1 MVRQQVRHRTFV
13 VGALFAFSLGSTLSR
28 AQDRREVRPIPL
40 TNEKDWVRNGISVGR
55 PKVFD
60 NRSLTI
66 MLQQLSESLR
76 SMQVIDSK
84 TVSMALGNFQGSKVT
99 DNSFSV
105 SATGPGTPGVTDA
118 NTVGTAPGQIT
129 TKTTDATGASTSVT
143 KNDPTATSVTT
154 SDVLTTTRAAQTPT
168 APTLAAPTTDL
179 GVAVPFGQNAGDL
192 LSDQVNLTY
201 QIFNLRMIS
210 ERSLSDRLWNGN
222 PRRQAVL
229 GFNIS
234 LDPPSYAKDSAAVV
248 EISIFCPKSN
258 KGDVSLVAM
267 MPQEKTYNAAA
278 LSSSSKAFAGSAMAG
293 PVTIGAAGRRSQ
305 KTMFLYR
312 DNDTIAYEDMMR
324 AEQASELEF
333 GWVFRPVL
341 GRRSVSPGMR
351 QMFAVIALPNDNC
364 PVEDPATSSVST
376 VSHQGNSNQKAVC
389 NSGDTKLTVKIR
401 TYWKKYDRGT
411 LTTASASQIMG
422 LSRFQNFFGVS
433 PKLTPQYLDFAT
445 YSNVDVSSPW
455 VTDDN
460 LKATIK
466 DVTWSSTGG
475 NSVVV
480 SLTGQN
486 FFTGTTVI
494 MGGQTYRESSG
505 NLLIKSDGIMDILT
519 DTTAL
524 ANSDGVVIGRY
535 GRSARISAEGT
546 ARRNPVP
553 PPGLIKDV
561 TMGPNLSGD
570 HKLTVHLS
578 IPCSDLPLNEVS
590 NKPKVPFILVNDTN
604 SPGRAYIDCPAGK
617 PPVLTTWVADDV
629 VSGKSPRLQL
639 IYPFGLSSQIEPLTD
654 ARLDFQLER
663 LSQQGDKAGQSFL
676 LKALTNPNFEALE
689 SAHGCWTLQVGPD
702 YEINLPTV
710 GCSNK
715 PDVKNMQKLTATTIL
730 IRNIPEKK
738 GSPLFK
744 DTFVLKDNVRS
755 FYELSVP
762 AAKAEI
768 KKPVFVPKQNPTVNQ
783 NDSRWVSVQGTG
795 LEGVTS
801 AKINDVPIDLRLI
814 AAKKPKDKDQL
825 QLNIQRTISNKSGD
839 VDITFYDSSNKV
851 IDTVPLKIVCTR
863 CNSSSAK

>member
-1 MVRQQVRHRTFV
+1 MVRQQVHHCTFV
-13 VGALFAFSLGSTLSR
+13 AVSLFTFFLGSTPSHS
-28 AQDRREVRPIPL
+28 QDRKEVRPAEL
-40 TNEKDWVRNGISVGR
+40 DRETEWVRNGIAVGR

-76 SMQVIDSK
+76 TMQVIDAK
-84 TVSMALGNFQGSKVT
+84 TVSTALGNFQGSKVT
-99 DNSFSV
+99 DNSFVV
-105 SATGPGTPGVTDA
+105 SASGPSTAGMTDA
-118 NTVGTAPGQIT
+118 DTVGTAPGQIT

-154 SDVLTTTRAAQTPT
+154 SDVLTATRAAQTPT
-168 APTLAAPTTDL
+168 APTLAPPTTDL
-179 GVAVPFGQNAGDL
+179 GVSVPFGQNAGDL

-210 ERSLSDRLWNGN
+210 ERSLSDRLWKGK

-229 GFNIS
+229 GFDIS
-234 LDPPSYAKDSAAVV
+234 LDPPSYAKDSAAVI
-248 EISIFCPKSN
+248 EISVCDPKSN
-258 KGDVSLVAM
+258 AGDVSLVAM

-293 PVTIGAAGRRSQ
+293 PVSVGAAGRRSQ
-305 KTMFLYR
+305 KTMYLYR

-324 AEQASELEF
+324 AETASQLEF

-351 QMFAVIALPNDNC
+351 QMFAVISLPDDDC
-364 PVEDPATSSVST
+364 SAEDPATSGSS
-376 VSHQGNSNQKAVC
+376 SKASPIKKEGC
-389 NSGDTKLTVKIR
+389 SGARSLTVKVR

-422 LSRFQNFFGVS
+422 FSGIQNIFGVS
-433 PKLTPQYLDFAT
+433 PKLTPKYLDFAT
-445 YSNVDVSSPW
+445 YSNVEVTSPS

-480 SLTGQN
+480 SLTGKN

-546 ARRNPVP
+546 NRSDTPA
-553 PPGLIKDV
+553 GLDLIDEV
-561 TMGPNLSGD
+561 ALGPNLGGD
-570 HKLTVHLS
+570 HKLTVTLS
-578 IPCSDLPLNEVS
+578 IPCTALPRNEVS
-590 NKPKVPFILVNDTN
+590 NKPKVPFILINDTN
-604 SPGRAYIDCPAGK
+604 SPGRAYFDCSDKNPA
-617 PPVLTTWVADDV
+617 VLTTWVSDDLV
-629 VSGKSPRLQL
+629 AGKAPRLQL
-639 IYPFGLSSQIEPLTD
+639 IYPFGLTSQIKPLPD
-654 ARLDFQLER
+654 ASLVFQLER
-663 LSQQGDKAGQSFL
+663 LSQQENKVSESFL
-676 LKALTNPNFEALE
+676 LKALTDPNFESLDKAG
-689 SAHGCWTLQVGPD
+689 GCWTLEVGPD
-702 YEINLPTV
+702 YEINLPTSK
-710 GCSNK
+710 CTNH
-715 PDVKNMQKLTATTIL
+715 PDSKNMQKLTATTIL
-730 IRNIPEKK
+730 IREIPEKK
-738 GSPLFK
+738 GSPLFEDK
-744 DTFVLKDNVRS
+744 FILKDNVKG
-755 FYELSVP
+755 FFEVAVP
-762 AAKAEI
+762 AAKAEA
-768 KKPVFVPKQNPTVNQ
+768 KKPAFAAKQTLTINQ
-783 NDSRWVSVQGTG
+783 NDSRWVTVLGTG

-801 AKINDVPIDLRLI
+801 VKINSVPIDLRLT
-814 AAKKPKDKDQL
+814 AAKKPEDKDQL
-825 QLNIQRTISNKSGD
+825 QLNIQRTISEKPGD

-851 IDTVPLKIVCTR
+851 IDTIPLKIVCTS
-863 CNSSSAK
+863 CKSTSSK